1 MSNVIDHL
9 IVCVRDLEEG
19 ARVFRDRFGLA
30 SLEGGHH
37 PGHGTANRIVPL
49 GDFYIEL
56 LAAVDPLEAGSSA
69 FGSWATRRA
78 TSDGVV
84 DAICL
89 RTEDLSAVATR
100 LDLESIVMS
109 RRRPDGTELK
119 WSVAG
124 VERAIEESLPF
135 FIEWHVPA
143 EQMPGRSPL
152 AHDRRV
158 DTVEEVILS
167 GDPARLGKWIAGVGG
182 ISVVE
187 GPPSIVS
194 VSLGTPE
201 GTLVL

>member
-1 MSNVIDHL
+1 M
-9 IVCVRDLEEG
+9 
-19 ARVFRDRFGLA
+19 
-30 SLEGGHH
+30 
-37 PGHGTANRIVPL
+37 
-49 GDFYIEL
+49 
-56 LAAVDPLEAGSSA
+56 
-69 FGSWATRRA
+69 
-78 TSDGVV
+78 V

-89 RTEDLSAVATR
+89 RTEDLSAVAAR

-124 VERAIEESLPF
+124 VELAIGESLPF

-143 EQMPGRSPL
+143 EQMPGRSPV

-158 DTVEEVILS
+158 DTVEEVVLS
-167 GDPARLGKWIAGVGG
+167 GDPARLRKWIADVGG

-194 VSLGTPE
+194 VSLGTSE
-201 GTLVL
+201 GPLVL